1 MNMTTHTLK
10 VSDALL
16 FEILCALE
24 ARIRE
29 LNSRFPEPTQEA
41 LVATVAAR
49 EMAWEAKAK
58 VTGAQP

>member
-29 LNSRFPEPTQEA
+29 LNNRFPEPTNEA
-41 LVATVAAR
+41 LVSTVAAR
-49 EMAWEAKAK
+49 EIVREAQAKANK
-58 VTGAQP
+58 H